1 MQLSTRL
8 AFLATLAVFGLGA
21 GMAGAAV
28 PLLPH
33 KATYRLSL
41 DGSKPSGQL
50 EEMNGEIQYEITGDA
65 CTGYSTLTKQDS
77 VASTGEGNPLHQSVT
92 SKAWEDGEAKA
103 YRFLSTS
110 TGDDGDDKIEA
121 SVERQGREALKVTV
135 AQPEARTLEL
145 KGDILLPTEHVKR
158 VLAAAA
164 AGESVFEARVYDGA
178 NDPAK
183 VYETL
188 AVMGRPSTDESRI
201 ASPAKESLTGRT
213 FFPVT
218 ISYFETGGVDRAPA
232 YVMNMQLYDNGVVGS
247 LKIDY
252 GKFALVGAMSRFEAL
267 KGSDA
272 CAN

>member
-1 MQLSTRL
+1 MQFRSRL
-8 AFLATLAVFGLGA
+8 ALAAALAVLGLGVASA
-21 GMAGAAV
+21 GAV

-65 CTGYSTLTKQDS
+65 CAGYSTLTRQES
-77 VASTGEGNPLHQSVT
+77 VASTGEGKPLRQAVT
-92 SKAWEDGEAKA
+92 SRAWEDGEAKA

-110 TGDDGDDKIEA
+110 DGDDGDDKIEA
-121 SVERQGREALKVTV
+121 KVERQGRDRLRVTV

-145 KGDILLPTEHVKR
+145 KGEILLPTEHVKR

-164 AGESVFEARVYDGA
+164 AGESVFEAKVYDGA

-188 AVMGRPSTDESRI
+188 AVLGRPNTDESR
-201 ASPAKESLTGRT
+201 AAAPAKESLKGRT
-213 FFPVT
+213 FYPIT

-232 YVMNMQLYDNGVVGS
+232 YVMSMQLYDNGVVGS

-252 GKFALVGAMSRFEAL
+252 GKFALIGAMSAFEAL
-267 KGSDA
+267 KVSDG
-272 CAN
+272 CAK

>member
-1 MQLSTRL
+1 MQFRSCL
-8 AFLATLAVFGLGA
+8 AFVAVLAVFGLGA
-21 GMAGAAV
+21 ASAGAV

-50 EEMNGEIQYEITGDA
+50 EEMNGLIQYEITGDA
-65 CTGYSTLTKQDS
+65 CAGYSTLTRQES
-77 VASTGEGNPLHQSVT
+77 LASTGEGSPLRQAVT
-92 SKAWEDGEAKA
+92 SKAWEDGAAQA

-110 TGDDGDDKIEA
+110 TGDDGDEKIEA
-121 SVERQGREALKVTV
+121 SVERQGRDALKVTV
-135 AQPEARTLEL
+135 TQPAARTLDL

-164 AGESVFEARVYDGA
+164 AGESVLEAKVYDGA

-188 AVMGRPSTDESRI
+188 AVVGRPSTDENRI
-201 ASPAKESLTGRT
+201 AAPAKDSLAGRT
-213 FFPVT
+213 FYPVT

-252 GKFALVGAMSRFEAL
+252 GKFALVGAMSTFEAL
-267 KGSDA
+267 KAPGG